1 MNTGRVM
8 SYLTAFLLAVIV
20 ALVWATIV
28 QVQLNFAVLEDL
40 GHRVP
45 WSLRLRSIG
54 VDLLRFGAFYS
65 VIVIPTF
72 LVAFAVA
79 GLISRILPGGRTLLF
94 VLAGGVGLLAAIPLV
109 QWASPLA
116 LLMYPTRHVSGLAL
130 VAAGG
135 LFSGWLFAWMTRH
148 HARAPSRGGTAHA
161 D

>member
-1 MNTGRVM
+1 MNTGRVI
-8 SYLTAFLLAVIV
+8 SYLSAFLLAVIV

-45 WSLRLRSIG
+45 FSLRLQSIG
-54 VDLLRFGAFYS
+54 MDLLRFGAFYS

-79 GLISRILPGGRTLLF
+79 GLLARSLPEWRTVLF
-94 VLAGGVGLLAAIPLV
+94 VLAGGIGLMAAIPLV

-135 LFSGWLFAWMTRH
+135 LFSGWLFAWMTRD
-148 HARAPSRGGTAHA
+148 HARAAIRSDTAHA
-161 D
+161 H